1 VGEQGDDCVLVIPA
15 HYEKRFERK
24 KKGRKIVNPVIAD
37 ADFCAELIALADGY
51 LCHPSSPEAEQSA
64 CELILARLG
73 EKLIFTEIKGREE
86 SSAVREILGYIE
98 ENFRGDVSR
107 KTVARALG
115 YSEAHVSR
123 VFHRFMG
130 EGLSSYVNR
139 LRHAYVQRAL
149 NANPERTVM
158 ELIEEAGFTSVQ
170 TYYRT
175 KKKGT

>member
-1 VGEQGDDCVLVIPA
+1 M
-15 HYEKRFERK
+15 
-24 KKGRKIVNPVIAD
+24 
-37 ADFCAELIALADGY
+37 
-51 LCHPSSPEAEQSA
+51 
-64 CELILARLG
+64 ARLG
-73 EKLIFTEIKGREE
+73 ERLTFTEIKGREE

-130 EGLSSYVNR
+130 EGLSAYVNR

-149 NANPERTVM
+149 NLNPERTVM
-158 ELIEEAGFTSVQ
+158 ELIEEAGFTGVQ

-175 KKKGT
+175 KNKGPK